1 MNTLNITLIAA
12 ASLLSAALSTS
23 APAADN
29 ASGKSAE
36 AKWASSASKQEK
48 VRAEFIRARKAGE
61 LEFGNQFQI
70 EEAVAF
76 KQDSKPAT
84 VQVAAH

>member
-23 APAADN
+23 ALAADN
-29 ASGKSAE
+29 ASGKSTE
-36 AKWASSASKQEK
+36 AKGAASASTQEK

-61 LEFGNQFQI
+61 LEFGSQFQI
-70 EEAVAF
+70 EETVAF